1 MSFEVKT
8 DDFSGPLH
16 LLLEIIEREELD
28 ITEVSLAR
36 VTDEYLSYVSAN
48 DVPAEELADFLV
60 VASRLLYI
68 KSKAILPEIQFEEE
82 EEGDLAA
89 QLKMY
94 REFVQAS
101 QVLYE
106 IYRDGRV
113 MHARQR
119 APKVRSLEFSP
130 PKKLEATDMARAMEM
145 IIKKLEPFL
154 RLKRAS
160 LERVVSIQ
168 ERIGNIRDAI
178 INRTNLSFHDLAGS
192 TASKADVVV
201 SFLALLEL
209 VKQRIVS
216 AAQGDIFSDINIKRI
231 D

>member
-1 MSFEVKT
+1 MSFEIKT
-8 DDFSGPLH
+8 DEFSGPLH

-36 VTDEYLSYVSAN
+36 VTEEYLAYVSNN

-68 KSKAILPEIQFEEE
+68 KSKAILPEIDFEEE

-94 REFVQAS
+94 REFVKAS

-106 IYRDGRV
+106 IYRDQRV
-113 MHARQR
+113 MYGRER

-130 PKKLEATDMARAMEM
+130 PKKLKVNDLTRAMEM

-168 ERIGNIRDAI
+168 ERIGNIREAI
-178 INRTNLSFHDLAGS
+178 INRANLSFRDLTGS
-192 TASKADVVV
+192 SASKADTVV

-209 VKQRIVS
+209 VKQRIVH
-216 AAQGDIFSDINIKRI
+216 AAQGDLFSDINIKRI